1 MQQRFELE
9 RRQNDE
15 KIKNM
20 DAIKNSIAV
29 DAKSERDTFE
39 EQSWG
44 KIDILIENNKSELA
58 RSITTG
64 MQQKGDLTKKGKEF
78 RELKQQLDF
87 KERDMEEKNHLF
99 HEYIQQQKDLQ
110 IVQKRNKTEIYER
123 EVTLNEK
130 RARI

>member
-99 HEYIQQQKDLQ
+99 HEYIQQHKDLQ